1 MRKTKIVCTLG
12 PATDNEKVLK
22 KLMLAGMDVARLNMS
37 HQEREEQKVRADAVK
52 KIRKELSLPI
62 ALLLDTKG
70 PEIRIGKFSTSKI
83 DLKLNQKFCLLM
95 DDVVGDETKVSVSYK
110 DLYKDVKPGVK
121 ILIDDGLVELEV
133 KNCSEK
139 VIECTVLNPGTLSA
153 NKSINI
159 PEISLS
165 LPFINPK
172 DKKDIKFAV
181 QEDFDFIAA
190 SFTRSADDIRLLKKE
205 LCKNNGDH
213 IKIIAK
219 IENSE
224 GIKNIDEILT
234 VSDGIMV
241 ARGDLGVEVPIED
254 IPIIQKKL
262 VKKACATGKYV
273 IIATQM
279 LDSMVSHPRP
289 TRAECTD
296 VANAIYDGTGA
307 IMLSAETAAGKYPV
321 QAVKTMAT
329 IAERTE
335 QDVDYKKKFSEM
347 DLPVK
352 ATVTSAISHS
362 TCATAHELDATCIIT
377 VSKSG
382 RTAEVISKYK
392 PACPILAGT
401 TSKTVMRQMNLLFG
415 VTPLLMKEKKGIDEL
430 FDHIVS
436 AVYDKGYVKKGD
448 LAILTAGIPF
458 GVSGTTN
465 LLKVQLIG
473 NVLVSGTGI
482 NKYHACANLCV
493 CQNEQEAKKN
503 FIPGDILVIPET
515 SDKISKLLKEA
526 AGIITE
532 SDGLDS
538 HAAIAAN
545 NLCKPTIVGAKNATK
560 LLKSGTTVTLDAA
573 EGIVFSN
580 VGFA

>member
-172 DKKDIKFAV
+172 DKKDIKLAV

-254 IPIIQKKL
+254 IPIIQKSL
-262 VKKACATGKYV
+262 CYW
-273 IIATQM
+273 
-279 LDSMVSHPRP
+279 
-289 TRAECTD
+289 
-296 VANAIYDGTGA
+296 
-307 IMLSAETAAGKYPV
+307 
-321 QAVKTMAT
+321 
-329 IAERTE
+329 
-335 QDVDYKKKFSEM
+335 
-347 DLPVK
+347 
-352 ATVTSAISHS
+352 
-362 TCATAHELDATCIIT
+362 
-377 VSKSG
+377 
-382 RTAEVISKYK
+382 
-392 PACPILAGT
+392 
-401 TSKTVMRQMNLLFG
+401 
-415 VTPLLMKEKKGIDEL
+415 
-430 FDHIVS
+430 
-436 AVYDKGYVKKGD
+436 
-448 LAILTAGIPF
+448 
-458 GVSGTTN
+458 
-465 LLKVQLIG
+465 KVC
-473 NVLVSGTGI
+473 
-482 NKYHACANLCV
+482 YHRH
-493 CQNEQEAKKN
+493 
-503 FIPGDILVIPET
+503 T
-515 SDKISKLLKEA
+515 
-526 AGIITE
+526 
-532 SDGLDS
+532 
-538 HAAIAAN
+538 
-545 NLCKPTIVGAKNATK
+545 
-560 LLKSGTTVTLDAA
+560 
-573 EGIVFSN
+573 N
-580 VGFA
+580 VGLYGKPSSPN